1 MLLDFGF
8 SPSIIGAIMFVL
20 VCELYLLDFVVLH
33 IIISVILSSDNDL
46 LVKHLLLKSLK
57 VLSYSHC
64 KQTR

>member
-8 SPSIIGAIMFVL
+8 SPSIIGAIMLLL

-33 IIISVILSSDNDL
+33 IIISVILSNDNDL

-64 KQTR
+64 KQKR